1 MCSDVPSDV
10 IMRGMLG
17 VAETKRRFGEVID
30 RVLAGERVVVTRR
43 GKPVAAI
50 VPLWDHTRI
59 VPVWDKPQIGIAEP
73 GPEADEPPLGLG
85 AVAGAM
91 AGWDDLEEVMAA
103 AVTTRSVARERSVP
117 ELA

>member
-59 VPVWDKPQIGIAEP
+59 VPVWDTPHHDSSEP
-73 GPEADEPPLGLG
+73 APEADGRRLGLG

-91 AGWDDLEEVMAA
+91 GGWDDLEEVMAA